1 MLCRAPCL
9 SFLTAPV
16 FFKKNPMLRSLSVEN
31 FAVTKSAHLEFAGG
45 FCALTG
51 ETGAGKS
58 MMVDALSAALGSRA
72 EALWVRQGCAKS
84 TISAVFDASEPAR
97 LWMDSRGIA
106 CEDGEVSLRRS
117 IEAEGRSKAW
127 INGMSVSAGEL
138 REIGSML
145 AAIHG
150 QHESV
155 ALLGAKA
162 QREHLDAYG
171 KCAALLARVDESY
184 RQWSAAKE
192 RSRQAKG
199 QAEAMIKERSLWA
212 WELDEI
218 GRVAPQEG
226 EWDQLELSHSELSQA
241 TEISKACDEAIE
253 ELSESQGAICERLA
267 RLAKTLSSFG
277 SPKLAQAALCIAQ
290 AADAASDAARDL
302 GRFKDH
308 EDLSAE
314 RFEKIDGRMRDIHAL
329 ARKLRQ
335 APKDL
340 WARAI
345 EARGKLDALED
356 GLDQPAMERAEQ
368 QALAGLEA
376 ACAQLTLARMAAAE
390 RLGKAAT
397 ANLSKLGMGKA
408 RFSIVVEPRAPGP
421 DGADFIEFAMAG
433 HDGAKA
439 LPLAKC
445 ASGGELARVGL
456 SLCAASLEQDQPGC
470 MVFDEVDAGIGG
482 PTASK
487 VGQMLAK
494 IGSKGQAL
502 AVTHLPQVAALANM
516 HYAVG
521 RKEGVDGAESLVRM
535 VEGADREREIA
546 RMLGDADS
554 ESATAHAKA
563 LLASG

>member
-1 MLCRAPCL
+1 M
-9 SFLTAPV
+9 
-16 FFKKNPMLRSLSVEN
+16 
-31 FAVTKSAHLEFAGG
+31 
-45 FCALTG
+45 TG

-58 MMVDALSAALGSRA
+58 MMVDALAAALGARA
-72 EALWVRQGCAKS
+72 EVAWVRQGCAKS
-84 TISAVFDASEPAR
+84 TISALFDASGPAKR
-97 LWMDSRGIA
+97 WMDSRGIA

-127 INGMSVSAGEL
+127 INGVSVSAGEL

-162 QREHLDAYG
+162 QREHLDAFA
-171 KCAALLARVDESY
+171 KCAALVARAEESH
-184 RQWSAAKE
+184 RQWSA
-192 RSRQAKG
+192 SRESAGQAKG
-199 QAEAMIKERSLWA
+199 RAESMLKERAQWA

-226 EWDQLELSHSELSQA
+226 EWERLERWHSELSQA
-241 TEISKACDEAIE
+241 TEIAKACDEAIE
-253 ELSESQGAICERLA
+253 ALSDSEGAICARLA
-267 RLAKTLSSFG
+267 RLSKTLSAFG
-277 SPKLAQAALCIAQ
+277 SPKLAEAALSLSQ
-290 AADAASDAARDL
+290 AADAASDAARGL

-314 RFEKIDGRMRDIHAL
+314 RFEKIDARMRDIHAL

-335 APKDL
+335 APKEL
-340 WARAI
+340 WSRAV
-345 EARGKLDALED
+345 EARGRLAELEG
-356 GLDQPAMERAEQ
+356 GLDQAALDRAEE
-368 QALAGLEA
+368 QARAALEA
-376 ACAQLTLARMAAAE
+376 ACARLTEARVEAAG

-397 ANLSKLGMGKA
+397 SNLAKLGMGKA
-408 RFSIVVEPRAPGP
+408 RFFVVVEPRSPGP
-421 DGADFIEFAMAG
+421 DGADFVEFGMAG
-433 HDGAKA
+433 HEGGKA

-487 VGQMLAK
+487 VGQMLSE
-494 IGSKGQAL
+494 IGAKGQAL
-502 AVTHLPQVAALANM
+502 AVTHLPQVAARACL

-521 RKEGVDGAESLVRM
+521 RKDGPDGPESIVRL
-535 VEGADREREIA
+535 VEGAGREREIA
-546 RMLGDADS
+546 RMLGDAQS
-554 ESATAHAKA
+554 ESAMAHARA
-563 LLASG
+563 LLAGI